1 MMNVVIEIY
10 SPIFETED
18 QELVEQALRNVIP
31 LSTYSIKDILGQK
44 HLYGRSND
52 KDALNVIFRKIRE
65 QRILDAGR
73 KSLRREIKENTVKFW
88 VQKQAAKVGKI
99 SFCQPIGES
108 PLGTITVNITASQI
122 EQLIDW
128 LVPYTRE
135 GKEVNVNSSGEGE
148 Y

>member
-1 MMNVVIEIY
+1 MNVETEIY

-18 QELVEQALRNVIP
+18 QELVEQALRNVVP
-31 LSTYSIKDILGQK
+31 LSTYSIKNILGQK
-44 HLYGRSND
+44 HLYGRSKD
-52 KDALNVIFRKIRE
+52 KDALNEIFRKIRE

-99 SFCQPIGES
+99 NFCQPIGES
-108 PLGTITVNITASQI
+108 PLGTITVNITSSQI

-135 GKEVNVNSSGEGE
+135 GREVNVSSSGEGE

>member
-1 MMNVVIEIY
+1 MNVETEIY
-10 SPIFETED
+10 SPIFDTED
-18 QELVEQALRNVIP
+18 QELVEQALRNVVP
-31 LSTYSIKDILGQK
+31 LSTYLIKDILGQK

-52 KDALNVIFRKIRE
+52 KDVLNVIFRKLRE

-108 PLGTITVNITASQI
+108 PLGTITINIIASQI
-122 EQLIDW
+122 EQIIDW

-135 GKEVNVNSSGEGE
+135 GKEVLNESSRGEGE